1 MKSGL
6 LFGIACALVLHVGV
20 ILFGG
25 SLFGGNKKDHG
36 TLAKVEL
43 LSEKDLEA
51 EKEKPKPKE
60 QQMAEKTEKMDS
72 QDEKPPDANE
82 VVRNIEL
89 SEAAK
94 APKLEA
100 ASLGAIEAA
109 LSGQATGG
117 GGDFG
122 DAMSFASG
130 GRIGGTGKVGGGT
143 EQSIEK
149 AFNMAEIDQK
159 PRAVFQSAPVY
170 PAEMKKL
177 QGLVTVI
184 FIVDATGRVTN
195 ARVEKSSNSAFER
208 PALDAVRQWKFEP
221 AVKGGQR
228 VPCKMRAPLRFQPR

>member
-1 MKSGL
+1 MKIGL
-6 LFGIACALVLHVGV
+6 LFGIACAIVLHVGV

-25 SLFGGNKKDHG
+25 SLLDGNKKDHG

-43 LSEKDLEA
+43 LSEKDLAA

-60 QQMAEKTEKMDS
+60 QQAAEKTDKMDA

-89 SEAAK
+89 SEATK

-117 GGDFG
+117 GDFG

-130 GRIGGTGKVGGGT
+130 GRIGGTGKGGAG
-143 EQSIEK
+143 EQAVEK
-149 AFNMAEIDQK
+149 AFDMTEIDQK
-159 PRAVFQSAPVY
+159 PRVIFQTSPAI
-170 PAEMKKL
+170 PAELRKV

-184 FIVDATGRVTN
+184 FIVDATGRATN
-195 ARVEKSSNSAFER
+195 TKVEKSSNPAFDR
-208 PALDAVRQWKFEP
+208 PALDAVRHWKFEP

-228 VPCKMRAPLRFQPR
+228 VPCNMRAPIRFQPK